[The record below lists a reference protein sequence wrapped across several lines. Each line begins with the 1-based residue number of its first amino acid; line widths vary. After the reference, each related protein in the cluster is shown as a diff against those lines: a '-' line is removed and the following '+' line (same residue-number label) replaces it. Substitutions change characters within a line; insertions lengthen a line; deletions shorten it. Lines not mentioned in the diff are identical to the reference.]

1 MLLGNNPLSFALIHQ
16 VGRAANGPVGRPM
29 ELPGTLQI
37 DLVRHEGSLH
47 GAQAGGGVPT
57 GYIRCPPLLSAPSK
71 SGKSYITFA
80 RPVFW
85 YVFGKSA
92 RYDSLM
98 PPRLL
103 PAPVEIL
110 LFCDSAKLANRIE
123 MILHPSGHFQTIP
136 IDQPAPWPTSANLL
150 ELILIA
156 LSKPANEPLSV
167 RTHQLEE
174 AYEALKTMDKA
185 KADCIDIAAMGC
197 ERLSHGSVG

>member
-1 MLLGNNPLSFALIHQ
+1 
-16 VGRAANGPVGRPM
+16 M
-29 ELPGTLQI
+29 ELPGTLRI
-37 DLVRHEGSLH
+37 DLIRREGSLH

-80 RPVFW
+80 RPVFR
-85 YVFGKSA
+85 YVFAKSPL
-92 RYDSLM
+92 YDSLM
-98 PPRLL
+98 LPRFL
-103 PAPVEIL
+103 PAAVEIL